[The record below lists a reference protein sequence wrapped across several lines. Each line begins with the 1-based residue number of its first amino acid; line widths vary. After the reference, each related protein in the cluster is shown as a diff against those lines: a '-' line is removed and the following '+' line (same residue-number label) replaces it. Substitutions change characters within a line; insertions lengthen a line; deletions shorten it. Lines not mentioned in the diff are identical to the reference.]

1 MGASR
6 IDRIMLSPELLSSLR
21 ACAHVPGRPSDHRLV
36 VATLAPV
43 DGAVSPGPGLRRL
56 SDAYLAF
63 PDLRRSL
70 LDWNRGACAAAP
82 EAPAPLLRWF
92 VAYKRDLVRTV
103 GRLNRIARGRIL
115 EETAEEAAARAAE
128 AAALAVVEA
137 GGPDAAQAAAAA
149 VAARSAAAA
158 AAQRAV
164 ARHAR
169 AARLQWLRTRETASP
184 AITRLVRPPGGAA
197 RIAAIRRPDGS
208 VCDSLPEIPTH
219 IVDYWRRISA
229 AVATDPDACDRVLA
243 ALAAFGRRCTD
254 EDAVRLGA
262 DTVSSAEVEA
272 ALAAAPAGSTPG
284 RDGIPAE
291 LYRELGGPT
300 ARVLARVFT
309 ASLAAG
315 APPRGF
321 LDGVITCF
329 SKPGDPL
336 QPSSYRPITL
346 LGTDYRTLARVLA
359 RRLIPVFS
367 TVIHPAQTAFLPG
380 RRIADNVLLLQLLP
394 ELMRVAEGGGPGGG
408 GGGGGGGA
416 AGSTADADRGVVAFL
431 DFYKAYDTLDRN
443 FLYRCLAV
451 MGVGSGFLAWVK
463 LLLTGTRSAALANGY
478 LSAFVLIIAGV
489 RQGCPL
495 APPLYLA
502 PAQALFA
509 YLDRAGFGVSWAD
522 IRLVATAFA
531 DDAAP
536 FLRRMAN
543 VPGFLAAM
551 ETFRAASG
559 QRLNLDKVELLPIGA
574 RRRATPAPTRAVA
587 AGLAAGGAAAG
598 NMAAHGV
605 AATSVAAAGGMAAGG
620 AAAGGAVAGGG
631 PGTSH
636 SGGGILAAGGAVPS
650 RAGAVWAAAG
660 VVVTGGVTAGGSAAG
675 AGGAVAAPAPP
686 NTVAMA
692 HGLRVVSHSRTLGV
706 VFYDLPLG
714 TAAAQGAPS
723 LSPAIGTLGTLC
735 GLPLTAFGRGFCA
748 SSYAVSRVLYHM
760 EFAGL
765 PPQTVLAD
773 FLKTLV
779 RFVDRRIIVATPQGA
794 GRARPPG
801 LPSDCVALPPRDG
814 GFGLLPVV
822 EHVRARHAV
831 LAVRWL
837 QHMHGSAAGTYVPP
851 WTAAAT
857 ALVQQLHTAAHPL
870 CVLTMQR
877 AAGGVG
883 PAADGCAIF
892 GQPVAATCPALVRL
906 LGALSYLPPVTILRP
921 AVLVPGPW
929 CFALPLWG
937 NPVLPCAAG
946 LQAGGLER
954 DFPALMALPGLLT
967 LGTAVRCWEA
977 LAAVRQLVASKPAG
991 ALGPRLARRCT
1002 IQYKRS
1008 VLRPILRITDM
1019 ARVPPELQSGPDAAA
1034 QFSALLARVPAA
1046 WRVAAS
1052 ATLHAPGGAASA
1064 PPAPQVWL
1072 LLAQSLGWRHG
1083 AADVPLLTLTVKQAT
1098 QLQLAP
1104 AYDALRVRHL
1114 AFIQEAYSGAA
1125 PPAEA
1130 IHALRAALARLW
1142 ALVWEPRHKEPL
1154 WRLAVNGFTGFGM
1167 LAAWAAD
1174 GRVEKCPCGTQ
1185 MTAGARVHH
1194 FWDCVV
1200 AEALRDVMR
1209 EHANVDITR
1218 NQLWLVQAPP
1228 GLSQAVWDIVCLAAV
1243 AALEYGRQRLYA
1255 CRDAADRTAE
1265 VAVVRRIGVEVIA
1278 DFWSRLAAF
1287 VSSASVCAL
1296 SAEGGGPG
1304 GGGGGGGGGAA
1315 GSTADADRGVVAFL
1329 DFYKAYD
1336 TLDRNFLYRCLAV
1349 MGVGSGFL
1357 AWVKLLLT
1365 GTRSAALANGYL
1377 SAFVLIIAGVRQGC
1391 PLAPPLYLAPA
1402 QALFAYLDRAGFGVS
1417 WADIRLVATAF
1428 ADDAAPFLR
1437 RMANVPGFLAA
1448 METFRAASG
1457 QRLNL
1462 DKVELLPIAAGNMA
1476 AHGVA
1481 ATSVAAAGGMAAGG
1495 AAAGVAVAGGG
1506 PGASHSGGGSLAAG
1520 GAVPSRAGA
1529 VWAAAG
1535 VVVTGGVTAG
1545 GSAAGAGGAVAAPA
1559 PPNTVAMAH
1568 GLRVV
1573 SHSRTLGVVFY
1584 DLPLGTAA
1592 AQGAPS
1598 LSPAIGTLGTLC
1610 GLPLTAFGR
1619 GFCASSYAVSRVLYH
1634 MEFAGLPPQ
1643 TVLADFL
1650 KTLVRFVDRR
1660 IIVATPQ
1667 GAGRARLPGLPSDC
1681 VALPPRDGGFGLL
1694 PVVEHVRARHA
1705 VLAVRWLQHMHG
1717 SAAGTYVPPWTAAAT
1732 ALVQQLHTA
1741 AHPLC
1746 VLTMQRAAGG
1756 VGPAADGCAIF
1767 GQPVAATCP
1776 ALVRLLGALS
1786 YLPPVT
1792 ILRPA
1797 VLVPGPWCFALPL
1810 WGNPVLPCAAGLQA
1824 GGLERDFPA
1833 LMALPGLLTLGTAV
1847 RCWEALA
1854 AVRQLVASKPAGA
1867 LGPRLARRCTMQYKR
1882 SVLRPILRI
1891 ADMARVPPELQSG
1904 PDAAAQFSALLARM
1918 AAACAEPG
1926 VAAWRG

>member
-1 MGASR
+1 MDDFFSILDRAKKDVEEKQRQAKRAEEAAARQQAAASASARVAVVAANAASR
-6 IDRIMLSPELLSSLR
+6 FDARERGRVLESAKALRTEGAGSIILKPASEQEMKASSAAGAKLSAALQRAAGLSGRLLTLLSVLEH
-21 ACAHVPGRPSDHRLV
+21 AHTIGVPG
-36 VATLAPV
+36 VAHACMPTALMASALAQGVPAACV
-43 DGAVSPGPGLRRL
+43 
-56 SDAYLAF
+56 LAF
-63 PDLRRSL
+63 PDLRRLL

-115 EETAEEAAARAAE
+115 DETAEEAAARAAE

-272 ALAAAPAGSTPG
+272 ALAAAPAGSAPG

-367 TVIHPAQTAFLPG
+367 NVIHPAQTAFLPG

-620 AAAGGAVAGGG
+620 AAAGGAVAVGG

-748 SSYAVSRVLYHM
+748 SSYAVSRVLYHL

-765 PPQTVLAD
+765 PPQTALAD

-1287 VSSASVCAL
+1287 VSCSASVLLWLRRATQSATSSSPSCRAAPAL
-1296 SAEGGGPG
+1296 ALFAEHH
-1304 GGGGGGGGGAA
+1304 
-1315 GSTADADRGVVAFL
+1315 
-1329 DFYKAYD
+1329 DFTPWSLRD
-1336 TLDRNFLYRCLAV
+1336 
-1349 MGVGSGFL
+1349 L
-1357 AWVKLLLT
+1357 AWVARLLAGRPRPHGFAMLLA
-1365 GTRSAALANGYL
+1365 GRS
-1377 SAFVLIIAGVRQGC
+1377 
-1391 PLAPPLYLAPA
+1391 
-1402 QALFAYLDRAGFGVS
+1402 
-1417 WADIRLVATAF
+1417 
-1428 ADDAAPFLR
+1428 
-1437 RMANVPGFLAA
+1437 
-1448 METFRAASG
+1448 
-1457 QRLNL
+1457 
-1462 DKVELLPIAAGNMA
+1462 LLPGSQWR
-1476 AHGVA
+1476 VA
-1481 ATSVAAAGGMAAGG
+1481 
-1495 AAAGVAVAGGG
+1495 
-1506 PGASHSGGGSLAAG
+1506 
-1520 GAVPSRAGA
+1520 
-1529 VWAAAG
+1529 
-1535 VVVTGGVTAG
+1535 
-1545 GSAAGAGGAVAAPA
+1545 
-1559 PPNTVAMAH
+1559 
-1568 GLRVV
+1568 
-1573 SHSRTLGVVFY
+1573 
-1584 DLPLGTAA
+1584 
-1592 AQGAPS
+1592 
-1598 LSPAIGTLGTLC
+1598 
-1610 GLPLTAFGR
+1610 
-1619 GFCASSYAVSRVLYH
+1619 
-1634 MEFAGLPPQ
+1634 E
-1643 TVLADFL
+1643 
-1650 KTLVRFVDRR
+1650 
-1660 IIVATPQ
+1660 
-1667 GAGRARLPGLPSDC
+1667 RLF
-1681 VALPPRDGGFGLL
+1681 R
-1694 PVVEHVRARHA
+1694 
-1705 VLAVRWLQHMHG
+1705 
-1717 SAAGTYVPPWTAAAT
+1717 
-1732 ALVQQLHTA
+1732 
-1741 AHPLC
+1741 
-1746 VLTMQRAAGG
+1746 
-1756 VGPAADGCAIF
+1756 
-1767 GQPVAATCP
+1767 
-1776 ALVRLLGALS
+1776 
-1786 YLPPVT
+1786 
-1792 ILRPA
+1792 
-1797 VLVPGPWCFALPL
+1797 
-1810 WGNPVLPCAAGLQA
+1810 
-1824 GGLERDFPA
+1824 
-1833 LMALPGLLTLGTAV
+1833 
-1847 RCWEALA
+1847 
-1854 AVRQLVASKPAGA
+1854 
-1867 LGPRLARRCTMQYKR
+1867 
-1882 SVLRPILRI
+1882 
-1891 ADMARVPPELQSG
+1891 
-1904 PDAAAQFSALLARM
+1904 
-1918 AAACAEPG
+1918 
-1926 VAAWRG
+1926 

>member
-1 MGASR
+1 MVKGVLATHFQSYPKTAFRFFSGVMQRLAPLRAKAQLAELTPGIRAKPASKVRDATTRLEYAVLIPKSAIPDLVTLLDEDSSFTVPAGTSYGRDIGHPHPVQRAGSLRLTAVGLCKAGLFAVTLPHGAAFELGRYQANLEAGGETYTLDVRRMSRRQGGQQPGGPCAAAGGAAAPGGAAPGATGAAAAGGAAWGRGDATGAAAASSEAQGRGGTTGGSAAAGAAQGHRGAAGAAAAGDSAAQGRGGAVGGAAAGGSAGDRGGTPRGRAAAGGAAQGRRGAAGAPAAGRATPAPVDAAGTSATGGTARGRMGPAGGHAARGAQQGRKSAAGASAADGAAQGRAGAAGAPAAGSTRQGRKRPLRPTIGVRLRRSAGAAGASGTGGATRRRGQHRRPAAAAPAAATAARADGPSAVQGSGAAPSGTPRGGGGRGASSRRQHSGSRSHSRTRRDRSNSRGRSITSRGASRSRGRSRSRSPGRSHTHTRSHARSRRSSSASRGTNGGASGKLGGSHRDASADNSGERVDHRTRSGRVFRRRAGRVPAGDGSTLTGDGRTSSTAPRPGDGAGDGGWSVVPSRRRQRSASPGAEPAKRQALPEQAQVPEGPPPRRRAPPPTLLHNRYSVLAPGGAAAQRRFIADHLAPAATLPGLKVWAGDYNFVCNAAIDTLHRGGRLLDPGTTSLFASTCASPVDSFRHLHPTRRSFTFINHMGASR

-82 EAPAPLLRWF
+82 EAPVPLLRWF

-254 EDAVRLGA
+254 EDAVRPGA

-367 TVIHPAQTAFLPG
+367 NVIHPAQTAFLPG

-394 ELMRVAEGGGPGGG
+394 ELMRVAEGGGPG

-522 IRLVATAFA
+522 IRLVATAYA

-574 RRRATPAPTRAVA
+574 RRRATPAPARAVA
-587 AGLAAGGAAAG
+587 AGLAAGGA
-598 NMAAHGV
+598 
-605 AATSVAAAGGMAAGG
+605 
-620 AAAGGAVAGGG
+620 
-631 PGTSH
+631 
-636 SGGGILAAGGAVPS
+636 
-650 RAGAVWAAAG
+650 
-660 VVVTGGVTAGGSAAG
+660 
-675 AGGAVAAPAPP
+675 
-686 NTVAMA
+686 
-692 HGLRVVSHSRTLGV
+692 
-706 VFYDLPLG
+706 
-714 TAAAQGAPS
+714 
-723 LSPAIGTLGTLC
+723 
-735 GLPLTAFGRGFCA
+735 
-748 SSYAVSRVLYHM
+748 
-760 EFAGL
+760 
-765 PPQTVLAD
+765 
-773 FLKTLV
+773 
-779 RFVDRRIIVATPQGA
+779 
-794 GRARPPG
+794 
-801 LPSDCVALPPRDG
+801 
-814 GFGLLPVV
+814 
-822 EHVRARHAV
+822 
-831 LAVRWL
+831 
-837 QHMHGSAAGTYVPP
+837 
-851 WTAAAT
+851 
-857 ALVQQLHTAAHPL
+857 
-870 CVLTMQR
+870 
-877 AAGGVG
+877 
-883 PAADGCAIF
+883 
-892 GQPVAATCPALVRL
+892 
-906 LGALSYLPPVTILRP
+906 
-921 AVLVPGPW
+921 
-929 CFALPLWG
+929 
-937 NPVLPCAAG
+937 
-946 LQAGGLER
+946 
-954 DFPALMALPGLLT
+954 
-967 LGTAVRCWEA
+967 
-977 LAAVRQLVASKPAG
+977 
-991 ALGPRLARRCT
+991 
-1002 IQYKRS
+1002 
-1008 VLRPILRITDM
+1008 
-1019 ARVPPELQSGPDAAA
+1019 
-1034 QFSALLARVPAA
+1034 
-1046 WRVAAS
+1046 
-1052 ATLHAPGGAASA
+1052 
-1064 PPAPQVWL
+1064 
-1072 LLAQSLGWRHG
+1072 
-1083 AADVPLLTLTVKQAT
+1083 
-1098 QLQLAP
+1098 
-1104 AYDALRVRHL
+1104 
-1114 AFIQEAYSGAA
+1114 
-1125 PPAEA
+1125 
-1130 IHALRAALARLW
+1130 
-1142 ALVWEPRHKEPL
+1142 
-1154 WRLAVNGFTGFGM
+1154 
-1167 LAAWAAD
+1167 
-1174 GRVEKCPCGTQ
+1174 
-1185 MTAGARVHH
+1185 
-1194 FWDCVV
+1194 
-1200 AEALRDVMR
+1200 
-1209 EHANVDITR
+1209 
-1218 NQLWLVQAPP
+1218 
-1228 GLSQAVWDIVCLAAV
+1228 
-1243 AALEYGRQRLYA
+1243 
-1255 CRDAADRTAE
+1255 
-1265 VAVVRRIGVEVIA
+1265 
-1278 DFWSRLAAF
+1278 
-1287 VSSASVCAL
+1287 
-1296 SAEGGGPG
+1296 
-1304 GGGGGGGGGAA
+1304 
-1315 GSTADADRGVVAFL
+1315 
-1329 DFYKAYD
+1329 
-1336 TLDRNFLYRCLAV
+1336 
-1349 MGVGSGFL
+1349 
-1357 AWVKLLLT
+1357 
-1365 GTRSAALANGYL
+1365 
-1377 SAFVLIIAGVRQGC
+1377 
-1391 PLAPPLYLAPA
+1391 
-1402 QALFAYLDRAGFGVS
+1402 
-1417 WADIRLVATAF
+1417 
-1428 ADDAAPFLR
+1428 
-1437 RMANVPGFLAA
+1437 
-1448 METFRAASG
+1448 
-1457 QRLNL
+1457 
-1462 DKVELLPIAAGNMA
+1462 AAGNMA

-1660 IIVATPQ
+1660 IIVASPQ

>member
-1 MGASR
+1 MVKGVLATHFQSYPKTAFRFFSGVMQRLAPLRAKAQLAELTPGIRAKPASKVRDATTRLEYAVLIPKSAIPDLVTLLDEDSSFTVPAGASYGRDIGHPHPVQRAGSLRLTAVGLCKAGLFAVTLPHGAAFELGRYQANLEAGGETYTLDVRRMSRRQGGQQPGGPCAAAGGAAAPGGAAPGATGAAAAGGAAWGRGDATGAAATSGEAQGRGGMTGGSAAAGAAQGHRGAAGAAAAGESAQGRGGTVGGAAAGGSAGDRGGTPLGRAAAGGAAQGRRGAAGAPAAGRATPAPVDAAGTSAAGGTARGRMGAAGAHAARGAQQGRKSAAGASAVDGAAQGRAGAAGAPAAGSARQGRKGPLRPTIGVRLRRSAGAAGASGTGGATRRRGQQRRPAAAAPAAATAARADGPSAVQGSGAAPSGTPRGGGGRGASSRRQHSGSRSHSRTRRDRSNSRGRSITSRGASRSRGRSRSRSPGRSHTHTRSHARSRRSSSASRGTNGGASGKLGGSHRGASADNSGERVDHRTRSGRVFRRRAGRVPAGDGSTLTGDGRTSSNAPRPGDGAGDGGWSVVPSRRRQRSASPGAEPAKRQALPEQAQVPEGPPPRRRAPPPTLLHNRYSVLAPGGAAAQRRFIADHLAPAATLPGLKVWAGDYNFVCNAAIDTLHRGGRLLDPGTTSLFASTCASPVDSFRHLHPTRRSFTFINHMGASR

-137 GGPDAAQAAAAA
+137 GGPDATQAAAAA

-367 TVIHPAQTAFLPG
+367 NVIHPAQTAFLPG

-408 GGGGGGGA
+408 AGGGGGGA

-489 RQGCPL
+489 WQLTAWRRPVWQL
-495 APPLYLA
+495 
-502 PAQALFA
+502 PAAWLPA
-509 YLDRAGFGVSWAD
+509 AR
-522 IRLVATAFA
+522 RLVA
-531 DDAAP
+531 
-536 FLRRMAN
+536 
-543 VPGFLAAM
+543 GWLA
-551 ETFRAASG
+551 
-559 QRLNLDKVELLPIGA
+559 
-574 RRRATPAPTRAVA
+574 
-587 AGLAAGGAAAG
+587 
-598 NMAAHGV
+598 
-605 AATSVAAAGGMAAGG
+605 
-620 AAAGGAVAGGG
+620 
-631 PGTSH
+631 
-636 SGGGILAAGGAVPS
+636 
-650 RAGAVWAAAG
+650 
-660 VVVTGGVTAGGSAAG
+660 
-675 AGGAVAAPAPP
+675 AAPAP
-686 NTVAMA
+686 A
-692 HGLRVVSHSRTLGV
+692 TL
-706 VFYDLPLG
+706 
-714 TAAAQGAPS
+714 
-723 LSPAIGTLGTLC
+723 
-735 GLPLTAFGRGFCA
+735 
-748 SSYAVSRVLYHM
+748 
-760 EFAGL
+760 
-765 PPQTVLAD
+765 
-773 FLKTLV
+773 
-779 RFVDRRIIVATPQGA
+779 
-794 GRARPPG
+794 
-801 LPSDCVALPPRDG
+801 
-814 GFGLLPVV
+814 
-822 EHVRARHAV
+822 
-831 LAVRWL
+831 
-837 QHMHGSAAGTYVPP
+837 HMHGSAAGTYVPP

-877 AAGGVG
+877 AAGGVE

-1019 ARVPPELQSGPDAAA
+1019 ARVPPA
-1034 QFSALLARVPAA
+1034 
-1046 WRVAAS
+1046 
-1052 ATLHAPGGAASA
+1052 
-1064 PPAPQVWL
+1064 
-1072 LLAQSLGWRHG
+1072 
-1083 AADVPLLTLTVKQAT
+1083 
-1098 QLQLAP
+1098 
-1104 AYDALRVRHL
+1104 
-1114 AFIQEAYSGAA
+1114 
-1125 PPAEA
+1125 
-1130 IHALRAALARLW
+1130 
-1142 ALVWEPRHKEPL
+1142 
-1154 WRLAVNGFTGFGM
+1154 
-1167 LAAWAAD
+1167 
-1174 GRVEKCPCGTQ
+1174 
-1185 MTAGARVHH
+1185 
-1194 FWDCVV
+1194 
-1200 AEALRDVMR
+1200 
-1209 EHANVDITR
+1209 
-1218 NQLWLVQAPP
+1218 
-1228 GLSQAVWDIVCLAAV
+1228 
-1243 AALEYGRQRLYA
+1243 
-1255 CRDAADRTAE
+1255 
-1265 VAVVRRIGVEVIA
+1265 
-1278 DFWSRLAAF
+1278 
-1287 VSSASVCAL
+1287 
-1296 SAEGGGPG
+1296 
-1304 GGGGGGGGGAA
+1304 
-1315 GSTADADRGVVAFL
+1315 
-1329 DFYKAYD
+1329 
-1336 TLDRNFLYRCLAV
+1336 
-1349 MGVGSGFL
+1349 
-1357 AWVKLLLT
+1357 
-1365 GTRSAALANGYL
+1365 
-1377 SAFVLIIAGVRQGC
+1377 
-1391 PLAPPLYLAPA
+1391 
-1402 QALFAYLDRAGFGVS
+1402 
-1417 WADIRLVATAF
+1417 
-1428 ADDAAPFLR
+1428 
-1437 RMANVPGFLAA
+1437 
-1448 METFRAASG
+1448 
-1457 QRLNL
+1457 
-1462 DKVELLPIAAGNMA
+1462 
-1476 AHGVA
+1476 
-1481 ATSVAAAGGMAAGG
+1481 
-1495 AAAGVAVAGGG
+1495 
-1506 PGASHSGGGSLAAG
+1506 
-1520 GAVPSRAGA
+1520 
-1529 VWAAAG
+1529 
-1535 VVVTGGVTAG
+1535 
-1545 GSAAGAGGAVAAPA
+1545 
-1559 PPNTVAMAH
+1559 
-1568 GLRVV
+1568 
-1573 SHSRTLGVVFY
+1573 
-1584 DLPLGTAA
+1584 
-1592 AQGAPS
+1592 
-1598 LSPAIGTLGTLC
+1598 
-1610 GLPLTAFGR
+1610 
-1619 GFCASSYAVSRVLYH
+1619 
-1634 MEFAGLPPQ
+1634 
-1643 TVLADFL
+1643 
-1650 KTLVRFVDRR
+1650 
-1660 IIVATPQ
+1660 
-1667 GAGRARLPGLPSDC
+1667 
-1681 VALPPRDGGFGLL
+1681 
-1694 PVVEHVRARHA
+1694 
-1705 VLAVRWLQHMHG
+1705 
-1717 SAAGTYVPPWTAAAT
+1717 
-1732 ALVQQLHTA
+1732 
-1741 AHPLC
+1741 
-1746 VLTMQRAAGG
+1746 
-1756 VGPAADGCAIF
+1756 
-1767 GQPVAATCP
+1767 
-1776 ALVRLLGALS
+1776 
-1786 YLPPVT
+1786 
-1792 ILRPA
+1792 
-1797 VLVPGPWCFALPL
+1797 
-1810 WGNPVLPCAAGLQA
+1810 
-1824 GGLERDFPA
+1824 
-1833 LMALPGLLTLGTAV
+1833 
-1847 RCWEALA
+1847 
-1854 AVRQLVASKPAGA
+1854 
-1867 LGPRLARRCTMQYKR
+1867 
-1882 SVLRPILRI
+1882 
-1891 ADMARVPPELQSG
+1891 LQSG

>member
-1 MGASR
+1 MVKGVLATHFQSYPKTAFRFFSGVMQRLAPLRAKAQLAELTPGIRAKPASKVRDATTRLEYAVLIPKSAIPDLVTLLDEDSSFTVPAGASYGRDIGHPHPVQRAGSLRLTAVGLCKAGLFAVTLPHGAAFELGRYQANLEAGGETYTLDVRRMSRRQGGQQPGGPCAAAGGAAAPGGAAPGATGAAAAGGAAWGRGDATGAAATSGEAQGRGGMTGGSAAAGAAQGHRGAAGAAAAGESAQGRGGTVGGAAAGGSAGDRGGTPLGRAAAGGAAQGRRGAAGAPAAGRATPAPVDAAGTSAAGGTARGRMGAAGAHAARGAQQGRKSAAGASAVDGAAQGRAGAAGAPAAGSARQGRKGPLRPTIGVRLRRSAGAAGASGTGGATRRRGQQRRPAAAAPAAATAARADGPSAVQGSGAAPSGTPRGGGGRGASSRRQHSGSRSHSRTRRDRSNSRGRSITSRGASR
-6 IDRIMLSPELLSSLR
+6 SRGRSRSRSPGRSHTHTRSHARSRRSSSASRGTNGGASGKLGGSHRGASADNSGEQEAPIWLMSVCGEPGLGFLPSPELNI
-21 ACAHVPGRPSDHRLV
+21 
-36 VATLAPV
+36 T
-43 DGAVSPGPGLRRL
+43 
-56 SDAYLAF
+56 
-63 PDLRRSL
+63 
-70 LDWNRGACAAAP
+70 
-82 EAPAPLLRWF
+82 
-92 VAYKRDLVRTV
+92 
-103 GRLNRIARGRIL
+103 
-115 EETAEEAAARAAE
+115 
-128 AAALAVVEA
+128 VVEA

-367 TVIHPAQTAFLPG
+367 NVIHPAQTAFLPG

-408 GGGGGGGA
+408 GGGGGGSA

-574 RRRATPAPTRAVA
+574 RRRATPAPARAVA

-714 TAAAQGAPS
+714 TATAQGAPS

-1034 QFSALLARVPAA
+1034 QFSALLAR
-1046 WRVAAS
+1046 
-1052 ATLHAPGGAASA
+1052 
-1064 PPAPQVWL
+1064 
-1072 LLAQSLGWRHG
+1072 
-1083 AADVPLLTLTVKQAT
+1083 
-1098 QLQLAP
+1098 
-1104 AYDALRVRHL
+1104 
-1114 AFIQEAYSGAA
+1114 
-1125 PPAEA
+1125 
-1130 IHALRAALARLW
+1130 
-1142 ALVWEPRHKEPL
+1142 
-1154 WRLAVNGFTGFGM
+1154 
-1167 LAAWAAD
+1167 
-1174 GRVEKCPCGTQ
+1174 
-1185 MTAGARVHH
+1185 
-1194 FWDCVV
+1194 
-1200 AEALRDVMR
+1200 
-1209 EHANVDITR
+1209 
-1218 NQLWLVQAPP
+1218 
-1228 GLSQAVWDIVCLAAV
+1228 
-1243 AALEYGRQRLYA
+1243 
-1255 CRDAADRTAE
+1255 
-1265 VAVVRRIGVEVIA
+1265 
-1278 DFWSRLAAF
+1278 
-1287 VSSASVCAL
+1287 
-1296 SAEGGGPG
+1296 
-1304 GGGGGGGGGAA
+1304 
-1315 GSTADADRGVVAFL
+1315 
-1329 DFYKAYD
+1329 
-1336 TLDRNFLYRCLAV
+1336 
-1349 MGVGSGFL
+1349 
-1357 AWVKLLLT
+1357 
-1365 GTRSAALANGYL
+1365 
-1377 SAFVLIIAGVRQGC
+1377 
-1391 PLAPPLYLAPA
+1391 
-1402 QALFAYLDRAGFGVS
+1402 
-1417 WADIRLVATAF
+1417 
-1428 ADDAAPFLR
+1428 
-1437 RMANVPGFLAA
+1437 
-1448 METFRAASG
+1448 
-1457 QRLNL
+1457 
-1462 DKVELLPIAAGNMA
+1462 
-1476 AHGVA
+1476 
-1481 ATSVAAAGGMAAGG
+1481 
-1495 AAAGVAVAGGG
+1495 
-1506 PGASHSGGGSLAAG
+1506 
-1520 GAVPSRAGA
+1520 
-1529 VWAAAG
+1529 
-1535 VVVTGGVTAG
+1535 
-1545 GSAAGAGGAVAAPA
+1545 
-1559 PPNTVAMAH
+1559 
-1568 GLRVV
+1568 
-1573 SHSRTLGVVFY
+1573 
-1584 DLPLGTAA
+1584 
-1592 AQGAPS
+1592 
-1598 LSPAIGTLGTLC
+1598 
-1610 GLPLTAFGR
+1610 
-1619 GFCASSYAVSRVLYH
+1619 
-1634 MEFAGLPPQ
+1634 
-1643 TVLADFL
+1643 
-1650 KTLVRFVDRR
+1650 
-1660 IIVATPQ
+1660 
-1667 GAGRARLPGLPSDC
+1667 
-1681 VALPPRDGGFGLL
+1681 
-1694 PVVEHVRARHA
+1694 
-1705 VLAVRWLQHMHG
+1705 
-1717 SAAGTYVPPWTAAAT
+1717 
-1732 ALVQQLHTA
+1732 
-1741 AHPLC
+1741 
-1746 VLTMQRAAGG
+1746 
-1756 VGPAADGCAIF
+1756 
-1767 GQPVAATCP
+1767 
-1776 ALVRLLGALS
+1776 
-1786 YLPPVT
+1786 
-1792 ILRPA
+1792 
-1797 VLVPGPWCFALPL
+1797 
-1810 WGNPVLPCAAGLQA
+1810 
-1824 GGLERDFPA
+1824 
-1833 LMALPGLLTLGTAV
+1833 
-1847 RCWEALA
+1847 
-1854 AVRQLVASKPAGA
+1854 
-1867 LGPRLARRCTMQYKR
+1867 
-1882 SVLRPILRI
+1882 
-1891 ADMARVPPELQSG
+1891 
-1904 PDAAAQFSALLARM
+1904 M